1 LDREIQN
8 VRGRGY
14 GFREN
19 SCCFRDESELGSENS
34 SRSLANHANICY
46 QARLKPNSA
55 QKSFPTAVEK
65 FQNKLKKIWIIG
77 WKRSFLKQSIQKTTD
92 QKI

>member
-1 LDREIQN
+1 LCSHLPATSSGFSIPFNYRLDREIQN

-34 SRSLANHANICY
+34 SRSLVEPCQH
-46 QARLKPNSA
+46 LLSG
-55 QKSFPTAVEK
+55 SFKA
-65 FQNKLKKIWIIG
+65 
-77 WKRSFLKQSIQKTTD
+77 
-92 QKI
+92 